1 MTRPCKAIAI
11 WMALLALAPLAC
23 KTGDSGRASS
33 GQSPRTQP
41 ATMNTDNP
49 DETPKK
55 PDKQLTPE
63 QIRVT
68 QQCGTELAFSGKY
81 YDHHETGAYL
91 CVCCDKPLFKS
102 TAKYDSGS
110 GWPSFFQPHDAKSL
124 RLRKDTSLGMVRSEI
139 VCANC
144 GAHLGHLF
152 DDGPA
157 PTGMRYCVNSASLD
171 FKPAKDPKPK

>member
-1 MTRPCKAIAI
+1 
-11 WMALLALAPLAC
+11 
-23 KTGDSGRASS
+23 
-33 GQSPRTQP
+33 
-41 ATMNTDNP
+41 MNTDNN
-49 DETPKK
+49 EKPK
-55 PDKQLTPE
+55 KQLTPE

-68 QQCGTELAFSGKY
+68 QQCGTEAPFSGKY
-81 YDHHETGAYL
+81 YDHHETGTYL

-110 GWPSFFQPHDAKSL
+110 GWPSFFQPYDAKSL

-171 FKPAKDPKPK
+171 FKPAKDSKPK